1 MTHTLTHEWKSNSF
15 DLSTVLSHL
24 LFFFSIAHFFSLWI
38 FMSWIIY
45 HVMTTNLFDSK
56 MIRNKL
62 IWFVRPSLSLH
73 LSPVFFFSLFIF
85 LYISSLCISTLR
97 TAHSTAS
104 FDRLW
109 LREYY
114 VSEIA
119 WVFYLFLLRRPIW
132 YINSE
137 SLLNAHNFYTYIFIS
152 YTHIACVCV
161 CVRVFSAQHW
171 MRAREYICPLSMT
184 SEIVII
190 ICCVFI
196 ENKTKEEEEEKKTK
210 SLSMQ

>member
-73 LSPVFFFSLFIF
+73 LSPVFFFLSLHIPIYFF
-85 LYISSLCISTLR
+85 SVYLYI
-97 TAHSTAS
+97 AHSTQHSIIWPSMAAGILCKWNCMGILS
-104 FDRLW
+104 
-109 LREYY
+109 
-114 VSEIA
+114 
-119 WVFYLFLLRRPIW
+119 VFATSSDLIYQFRISIECTQFLHV
-132 YINSE
+132 Y
-137 SLLNAHNFYTYIFIS
+137 FYFVHTYS
-152 YTHIACVCV
+152 VCVCV
-161 CVRVFSAQHW
+161 CSCVQCTTLNASTRIYLSAFNDIRNRNYH
-171 MRAREYICPLSMT
+171 LL
-184 SEIVII
+184 
-190 ICCVFI
+190 CVYRKQN
-196 ENKTKEEEEEKKTK
+196 ERRRRKKKTK